1 MKVSGLSMFQ
11 FCLGQEIFEF
21 ESTLFC
27 LKKQNKCSVQ
37 KKLFI
42 IFIILIM
49 SLTEP
54 PAEDQGR
61 PRIEEHLGT
70 CKLINHNLISPKYKG
85 ILMG

>member
-1 MKVSGLSMFQ
+1 MCQDMKVSGLSMFQ

-21 ESTLFC
+21 ESTLFY
-27 LKKQNKCSVQ
+27 LKKQNKCSVW

-54 PAEDQGR
+54 PAENQGR
-61 PRIEEHLGT
+61 PGIEEDLGD
-70 CKLINHNLISPKYKG
+70 LQDYKSQSNFSQ
-85 ILMG
+85 I

>member
-21 ESTLFC
+21 ESTLC
-27 LKKQNKCSVQ
+27 YLKKQNKCSVQ

-54 PAEDQGR
+54 PAENQGG
-61 PRIEEHLGT
+61 PGIEEDLGT
-70 CKLINHNLISPKYKG
+70 CKFINHNLISPKYKG